1 MNTSTERDACTIEKE
16 LSKDELLYALEKQ
29 KEAFEKL
36 KVLESI
42 INSSPFIA
50 LSRDPSKD
58 LAVVFISDNISQ
70 FGYKAGDFTCK
81 MSYEDIIQPDERE
94 YVKLETIEN
103 CKEGSKYITLKY
115 RIMTEKG
122 ETKPVEERTFI
133 QRDPQGNIMYL
144 QSIIFETHG
153 KCSI

>member
-16 LSKDELLYALEKQ
+16 LSKDDLLHVLEKQ
-29 KEAFEKL
+29 KETFEKL

-58 LAVVFISDNISQ
+58 LAVVLIYDNISQ
-70 FGYKAGDFTCK
+70 FGYGSEDFRCK
-81 MSYEDIIQPDERE
+81 IYYEDIIQPDERE
-94 YVKLETIEN
+94 YVKLEILEN

-115 RIMTEKG
+115 RIMTKKG

-133 QRDPQGNIMYL
+133 QRDPQGNVMYL